1 LGDALL
7 FEENI
12 NTTRQ
17 KFKMLVKYVADYKE
31 VGLIFSYASLSN
43 YELLKK
49 EKKRIEEITN
59 RTLEGSLNAE
69 LLVKLPENYRNLVEL
84 EVQKDFTMVYDDT
97 PGFRAGTCTPFL
109 FYDLDYEIK
118 TPLIIH
124 PLVATTSS
132 FKDKYASDITKTMA
146 RLMNSVEQV
155 NGTFSLLFTNKD
167 FTPVASNEVWRNLF
181 SDKLHADV

>member
-1 LGDALL
+1 M
-7 FEENI
+7 I
-12 NTTRQ
+12 
-17 KFKMLVKYVADYKE
+17 
-31 VGLIFSYASLSN
+31 
-43 YELLKK
+43 
-49 EKKRIEEITN
+49 
-59 RTLEGSLNAE
+59 
-69 LLVKLPENYRNLVEL
+69 
-84 EVQKDFTMVYDDT
+84 
-97 PGFRAGTCTPFL
+97 